1 MAGILIIDDDPAIC
15 NVLARLTKGFGH
27 QVQEAYTLADG
38 LVLARQGSVDLV
50 LLDLELPDGNGLDIL
65 PELLRIAFPPEVIII
80 TGAGDDRGAEL
91 AFKYGAWDFIRK
103 PFLLE
108 EVSLPIT
115 RALQYRLEK
124 TAPKTPRALDRN
136 GIIGSSDSIRRC
148 LDEIARACMSDASVL
163 VSGESGTGKELFAKA
178 IHINSKRASRRFVT
192 VDCGALSKNLVESI
206 LFGHEKGA
214 FTGALRQN
222 EGLIKQ
228 AEGGTLFLDE
238 IGELPF
244 AIQKALLRTLQEKR
258 FLPLGAGREV
268 AVDFRLIAATN
279 RDLGQMVENGRFR
292 EDLLFRIRAIEIHLP
307 PLRDRKQDIED
318 IALAK
323 IHQLADHYGK
333 GARGV
338 SREFLKALTAQDWP
352 GNVRELINALEYAVA
367 SAGTDPT
374 LHPKHLHPKYRT
386 GMLHLEPA
394 PEKISD
400 TDALAYPDID
410 EALPTMTEYRN
421 GAEKKYLQALLKRAG
436 GDRQLACR
444 LSGISQSR
452 LYALLKKYHL
462 SLSDSDVNQSA

>member
-1 MAGILIIDDDPAIC
+1 LATILIIDDDPNIC
-15 NVLARLTKGFGH
+15 NVLVRLTESFGH
-27 QVQEAYTLADG
+27 RVVVAHTLAEG
-38 LVLARQGSVDLV
+38 LSLARENVDLV
-50 LLDLELPDGNGLDIL
+50 LLDLELPDGNGIDIL
-65 PELLRIAFPPEVIII
+65 PDLLRPAAAPEVIII

-124 TAPKTPRALDRN
+124 TAKKGPLTLDRN
-136 GIIGSSDSIRRC
+136 GIIGASDRIRGC
-148 LDEIARACMSDASVL
+148 LDDVARACTSDASVL
-163 VSGESGTGKELFAKA
+163 VSGESGTGKELFARA

-192 VDCGALSKNLVESI
+192 VDCGALPKNLVESI

-258 FLPLGAGREV
+258 FLPLGADREV
-268 AVDFRLIAATN
+268 SVDFRLIAATN
-279 RDLGQMVENGRFR
+279 RDLGKMADAGRFR

-307 PLRDRKQDIED
+307 PLRDRKQDIEE

-323 IHQLADHYGK
+323 IHQLAEHYGK
-333 GARGV
+333 GAKGV
-338 SREFLKALTAQDWP
+338 SREFLEALTVQDWP
-352 GNVRELINALEYAVA
+352 GNVRELVNALEYALA

-386 GMLHLEPA
+386 EMLHLEPA
-394 PEKISD
+394 PEKAA
-400 TDALAYPDID
+400 DAGFLAPPGIVDD
-410 EALPTMTEYRN
+410 MPGMAEYRED
-421 GAEKKYLQALLKRAG
+421 AEKKYLAALVERAR
-436 GDRQLACR
+436 GDRKAACR
-444 LSGISQSR
+444 ISGVSQSR
-452 LYALLKKYHL
+452 LYALLKKHNL
-462 SLSDSDVNQSA
+462 SLAANER